1 MAATAS
7 EDLVVSLCCL
17 ACLDLAAK
25 ENVNGKAQYFYVL
38 QPADRPTQLVSILDI
53 DRNTDNYILDKIEIQ
68 TNTKDIAGQ
77 STTESTQLLCP
88 F

>member
-38 QPADRPTQLVSILDI
+38 QPADRPTQLVSILD
-53 DRNTDNYILDKIEIQ
+53 KIELQ
-68 TNTKDIAGQ
+68 TNPFWIRWKSRQ
-77 STTESTQLLCP
+77 TQT
-88 F
+88 